1 MAVRKQCGS
10 RGCRASPRCA
20 HPWWLNVMHHG
31 KRYRMPVD
39 DFAFARGATASVT
52 SKQEAEKVWE
62 PKFIAE
68 IAAGKDPRVIPAR
81 ENAAGKPTTVA
92 DLFTLYRERYVEVEP
107 LKSRHTAKSQL
118 RVLTSEVGQLPVK
131 ALERPEAIEDFKARC
146 SERAIA
152 TTNRYLARL
161 RHVCNWAI
169 GRDLLAAIPFH
180 RLGLRIVTKNERR
193 RDRRVSEAEE
203 QQLLDAC
210 KRLNEVPRANAK
222 LSWDIVNDIRRR
234 AQVGVTQNELARRFQ
249 IPQSLCSEIVTKQ
262 IWDPDAKLTTGDEMR
277 DRIIGALDTGCRCGE
292 MMKIQNRHIDWQH
305 RWIRILKENS
315 KTEVARVIP
324 FERGSRLE
332 EVLRRRAFLGP
343 DAYVFGHAKTGEYV
357 RSFRSAWETLLLL
370 CHGVVP
376 TARASGHRRLERDA
390 LRKINLHWHDLRHE
404 ALSRLADEGVQ
415 VHELQLLA
423 GHANITTTQRYMNA
437 RANSLAESM
446 KHARQRRADRLATRS
461 DDNVQVG

>member
-1 MAVRKQCGS
+1 MAVRKRCRS
-10 RGCRASPRCA
+10 SGCKTSPRCA
-20 HPWWLNVMHHG
+20 HAWWLDVMHHS

-39 DFAFARGATASVT
+39 DFAFPRGATAPIT

-68 IAAGKDPRVIPAR
+68 IASGKDPLKAPQR
-81 ENAAGKPTTVA
+81 ESTAGKPTTVA
-92 DLFTLYRERYVEVEP
+92 DLFAMYRQRYVDVER
-107 LKSRHTAKSQL
+107 LKSRHTALSQL
-118 RVLTSEVGQLPVK
+118 RILTVELGQLPTP

-146 SERAIA
+146 SGRAIA

-161 RHVCNWAI
+161 RHICNWAI
-169 GRDLLAAIPFH
+169 GRELLAATPFH
-180 RLGLRIVTKNERR
+180 RRGLRIVTKNERR
-193 RDRRVSEAEE
+193 RDRRISEAEE

-210 KRLNEVPRANAK
+210 KQLNELPRANAK
-222 LSWDIVNDIRRR
+222 LTWDVVHSIRAR
-234 AQVGVTQNELARRFQ
+234 AQAGVPRRDLAAIFH
-249 IPQSLCSEIVTKQ
+249 IPQSLCSEIVSGQ

-277 DRIIGALDTGCRCGE
+277 DRIIGALDTGCRRGE
-292 MMKIQNRHIDWQH
+292 MMKIQNKHVDWQH

-332 EVLRRRAFLGP
+332 EVLRRRAFLGA
-343 DAYVFGHAKTGEYV
+343 DAFVFGHSKTGECV
-357 RSFRSAWETLLLL
+357 GSFRSAWETLLLL
-370 CHGVVP
+370 RHGIEP
-376 TARASGHRRLERDA
+376 AARPRGKRRLEREA

-404 ALSRLADEGVQ
+404 ALSRLADEGVP
-415 VHELQLLA
+415 VHELQMLA

-446 KHARQRRADRLATRS
+446 RHARQRRADRIAQQS
-461 DDNVQVG
+461 DDNMQVG

>member
-1 MAVRKQCGS
+1 MSVRKQSAS
-10 RGCRASPRCA
+10 RGCRAGPRCA
-20 HPWWLNVMHHG
+20 HPCWLNVMHHG

>member
-1 MAVRKQCGS
+1 
-10 RGCRASPRCA
+10 
-20 HPWWLNVMHHG
+20 MHHG

-357 RSFRSAWETLLLL
+357 RSFRSAWETLL
-370 CHGVVP
+370 
-376 TARASGHRRLERDA
+376 RSG
-390 LRKINLHWHDLRHE
+390 
-404 ALSRLADEGVQ
+404 
-415 VHELQLLA
+415 
-423 GHANITTTQRYMNA
+423 T
-437 RANSLAESM
+437 
-446 KHARQRRADRLATRS
+446 
-461 DDNVQVG
+461 